1 MTANSTGMTGKTANN
16 EVEAIKAGK
25 LILFIC
31 TLKAFE
37 SPLYIGIVKSRVKN
51 VFIFICVLGVSTK
64 YTPKLWGSLQI
75 FGTTHEK

>member
-37 SPLYIGIVKSRVKN
+37 SPLYIGIVKSRAKN
-51 VFIFICVLGVSTK
+51 VFIFICDMCLYIYVSELFK
-64 YTPKLWGSLQI
+64 PKAR
-75 FGTTHEK
+75 EKE

>member
-51 VFIFICVLGVSTK
+51 VFLLICVF
-64 YTPKLWGSLQI
+64 I
-75 FGTTHEK
+75 FMFQSSSDLKQVRWETE